1 MPLID
6 EKDGRLV
13 TLKPGRYFAADH
25 AGEIASLKIQ
35 FDEPTTALLLEY
47 QGKKTW
53 NSEETCWHALVDGD
67 VILVWDDNFT
77 EGER

>member
-1 MPLID
+1 MTPIN

-13 TLKPGRYFAADH
+13 TLKPGRYFKATRG
-25 AGEIASLKIQ
+25 GEVMPLKLQ
-35 FDEPTTALLLEY
+35 FDEPTSALLLKY

-53 NSEETCWHALVDGD
+53 NSEETCWHALVGGD
-67 VILVWDDNFT
+67 VVLVWDDNFT